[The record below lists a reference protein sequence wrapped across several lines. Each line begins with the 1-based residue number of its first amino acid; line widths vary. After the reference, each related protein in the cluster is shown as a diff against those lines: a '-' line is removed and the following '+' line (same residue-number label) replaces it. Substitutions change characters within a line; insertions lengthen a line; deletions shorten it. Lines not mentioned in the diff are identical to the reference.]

1 MQVAEPKEDQAQ
13 TLPKS
18 TTGSPSSLSSSMGMT
33 APGPSSSHV
42 SAPLN
47 TFGPTLAPLTPTY
60 GAPPT
65 TPPRKFIPGELP
77 NNLDA
82 SPAVDLRDLPIA
94 DWCTPDSEFRSPQ
107 DLPYAEAH
115 SHNWSMDEQWM
126 HTRWHP
132 KRYLRSQ
139 APDGKDVMISI
150 PICNTTARLV
160 DMMPCKEY
168 EEMGLFVPMP
178 RHKYRSSKEQSR
190 GFGSGSG
197 SAGGCGSNATAS
209 SSSSTSF
216 QVSETPV
223 QKLGQEKPKEKK
235 KGSSPEEDNEVIV
248 ISDESDAEDQIPATE
263 AKEGPHKMHQATT
276 TKSSNNDTSTVQ
288 AGKAWAQ
295 EPLSSSSTSR
305 SPWEESLIGD
315 KSDQEITSKPASH
328 KEKRKAI
335 QAEKRALK
343 VSKDKHSPSTEK
355 EEREEREER
364 KQECLGE
371 GGGTSGAAP
380 RQSRHDPQDEAVG
393 ARLRSSR
400 GTAKKPKRL
409 QL

>member
-1 MQVAEPKEDQAQ
+1 
-13 TLPKS
+13 
-18 TTGSPSSLSSSMGMT
+18 MGTT

-47 TFGPTLAPLTPTY
+47 TVGPTLAPLTPTY
-60 GAPPT
+60 GAPPK

-94 DWCTPDSEFRSPQ
+94 DWCTLDSEFRSPQ

-126 HTRWHP
+126 RTHWHP

-139 APDGKDVMISI
+139 APDGKDVTIPI
-150 PICNTTARLV
+150 PICNTSARLV

-178 RHKYRSSKEQSR
+178 RHKYRSSKEQSW

-209 SSSSTSF
+209 SSFSTSF

-343 VSKDKHSPSTEK
+343 VSKDKRSPSTEK

-364 KQECLGE
+364 EQECLGE

-393 ARLRSSR
+393 ARLRSGR
-400 GTAKKPKRL
+400 GMAKKPKRL